1 MKKKIATKKLT
12 LVVIAL
18 LGVLTVGGCGKKQA
32 EAPVVTDISAEAD
45 STPTEEMVYLA
56 EPAEYAS
63 FVEALP
69 LAPNFAE
76 GTAKALEAYMAADFA
91 ELSAGRWYLAN
102 SENYLLVDEDGSLR
116 VVNPVENSSKL
127 VDVKLFKSDNGKL
140 VLVGFKGIDNCR
152 VPVTVTIMDDGAILK
167 EEEADID
174 SIDTIGLDEKSEII
188 LRSQYLTLVAD
199 GTTLKFYRFG
209 EEVSGGFEMPEKVS
223 GAYSSM
229 FLDKEGT
236 LYLTLVSTNKE
247 NPWVQLAKVDEE
259 VKSITDKTFTS
270 EVGTFPI
277 YTKMVDGEERE
288 FSIVMDQDTYDA
300 YVYTMYPN
308 VSGSDLQPNVSFEI
322 VDPNNY
328 VMPETSEDTEAP
340 TEEEPTEFDDSE
352 AVG

>member
-1 MKKKIATKKLT
+1 MMKKITKKMTLLT
-12 LVVIAL
+12 IAL
-18 LGVLTVGGCGKKQA
+18 MGVLTVGGCGKKQV
-32 EAPVVTDISAEAD
+32 EAPVVTDVSAEAD
-45 STPTEEMVYLA
+45 TTPTEEMVYLA

-69 LAPNFAE
+69 LAPDFTKDAV
-76 GTAKALEAYMAADFA
+76 AALEAYMAADFA

-127 VDVKLFKSDNGKL
+127 VEVKLFKSDNDKL

-152 VPVTVTIMDDGAILK
+152 VPVTVTLMDDGAILK

-188 LRSQYLTLVAD
+188 LRSQYMTLVASE
-199 GTTLKFYRFG
+199 TTLKFYRFG
-209 EEVSGGFEMPEKVS
+209 EEISGGFEMPEKVS

-259 VKSITDKTFTS
+259 VKSITDKVFTS
-270 EVGTFPI
+270 EVGVFPI
-277 YTKMVDGEERE
+277 YTKMVDGEEKE

-308 VSGSDLQPNVSFEI
+308 VSGSDLEPNVSFEI

-328 VMPETSEDTEAP
+328 VMPETSEDTEVP
-340 TEEEPTEFDDSE
+340 TDEVPTVSDDTE

>member
-1 MKKKIATKKLT
+1 MMKKITKKMT
-12 LVVIAL
+12 LVVCTL
-18 LGVLTVGGCGKKQA
+18 MGVLLLAGCGKKQA
-32 EAPVVTDISAEAD
+32 DAPVVTDISAEAD
-45 STPTEEMVYLA
+45 TTPTEEMVYLA
-56 EPAEYAS
+56 EPAEYSS

-69 LAPNFAE
+69 LAPDFAKD
-76 GTAKALEAYMAADFA
+76 AVAALEAYMAADFA

-127 VDVKLFKSDNGKL
+127 VDVKLFKSDNDKL

-152 VPVTVTIMDDGAILK
+152 MPVTVTIMDDGAILK

-174 SIDTIGLDEKSEII
+174 SIDTIGLDEKAEII
-188 LRSQYLTLVAD
+188 LRSQYLTLVANE
-199 GTTLKFYRFG
+199 TTLKFYRFG

-270 EVGTFPI
+270 EVGVFPI
-277 YTKMVDGEERE
+277 YTKMVDGEEKE

-308 VSGSDLQPNVSFEI
+308 VSGSDLEPNVSFEI

-328 VMPETSEDTEAP
+328 VMPETSEDTEA
-340 TEEEPTEFDDSE
+340 TTDEEPTVSDDTE